1 MTKRAAIFGSLVD
14 VRNIGAHKCAR
25 LTVEVPAEQAA
36 EIIAMFGWPT
46 QAAPVPVAIARMVGE
61 GTRPEPQRSL
71 SQQAGALCNDAT
83 FQGWMKTADRDA
95 CATKVREYCEV
106 HSRAEIKVGTPAG
119 DAWSELVE
127 QFRTW
132 QAAERAG
139 AI

>member
-1 MTKRAAIFGSLVD
+1 MAPRAAIFGSLVD

-46 QAAPVPVAIARMVGE
+46 QAAPVPVALARMVG
-61 GTRPEPQRSL
+61 GSSRPAPQKSL
-71 SQQAGALCNDAT
+71 AQQAGALCNDGI
-83 FQGWMKTADRDA
+83 FQGWMKTADQDA
-95 CATKVREYCEV
+95 CAAKVRQYCEV
-106 HSRAEIKVGTPAG
+106 ESRAEIKAGTPAG
-119 DAWSELVE
+119 DAWGELVE